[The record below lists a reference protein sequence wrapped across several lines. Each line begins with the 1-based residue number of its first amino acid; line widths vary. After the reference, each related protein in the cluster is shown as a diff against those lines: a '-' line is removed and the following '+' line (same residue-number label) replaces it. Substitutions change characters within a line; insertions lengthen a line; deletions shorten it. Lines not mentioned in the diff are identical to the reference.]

1 MLCIKQSLTLRHIMC
16 SGGSL
21 QAFLCSRFSL
31 ATMPEE
37 DDFDVVY
44 GIPSCFTKSVMNGII
59 KRNNWGY
66 HKKSDWL
73 WQRVQE
79 MK

>member
-1 MLCIKQSLTLRHIMC
+1 MMRFVEFRHA
-16 SGGSL
+16 S
-21 QAFLCSRFSL
+21 Q
-31 ATMPEE
+31 
-37 DDFDVVY
+37 
-44 GIPSCFTKSVMNGII
+44 KSVMNGII

-66 HKKSDWL
+66 YKKSDWL

>member
-1 MLCIKQSLTLRHIMC
+1 MILMWFVEFRHA
-16 SGGSL
+16 S
-21 QAFLCSRFSL
+21 Q
-31 ATMPEE
+31 
-37 DDFDVVY
+37 
-44 GIPSCFTKSVMNGII
+44 KSVMNGII

>member
-1 MLCIKQSLTLRHIMC
+1 MS
-16 SGGSL
+16 
-21 QAFLCSRFSL
+21 
-31 ATMPEE
+31 EE

-73 WQRVQE
+73 WQRVLE